1 MQGRKL
7 EKLMERFVRPYQMK
21 KISLTNAIKLDLLST
36 VKIHPV
42 VNINRV
48 HRYKDQVEGQRKE
61 QPSLVIINRKKEY
74 EVEKILN
81 KRKFRGKD
89 RYLVQQKGYT
99 VKEDTW
105 KLRENLGNTQDLVD
119 KFEEEYREGIRQIK
133 KRNSRKD
140 YKEELLG
147 RCIAKMLYRQNNKR
161 LDREYWGRM
170 ERN

>member
-89 RYLVQQKGYT
+89 RYLVQ
-99 VKEDTW
+99 
-105 KLRENLGNTQDLVD
+105 
-119 KFEEEYREGIRQIK
+119 
-133 KRNSRKD
+133 
-140 YKEELLG
+140 
-147 RCIAKMLYRQNNKR
+147 
-161 LDREYWGRM
+161 
-170 ERN
+170 